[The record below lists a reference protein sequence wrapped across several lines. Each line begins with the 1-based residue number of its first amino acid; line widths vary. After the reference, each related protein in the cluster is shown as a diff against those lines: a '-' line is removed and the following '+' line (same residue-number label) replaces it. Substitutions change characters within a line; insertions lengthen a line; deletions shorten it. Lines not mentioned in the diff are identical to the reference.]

1 MKALSENDINLMTER
16 VLRSRKY
23 AALDLPAETV
33 ADLIRQEIVSGKN
46 PKEVEKSMR
55 EKLHQ
60 IIAPYLGD
68 PDYALEEQRLSE
80 AAAGGEELIKE
91 WCLRMLSTHTSS
103 RERIPHMTEFYQAIF
118 ERIGKPQRILDVACA
133 FNPFAFPWMGL
144 PKTTAYHAYDLH
156 TPRVNLLNSFFKVY
170 GMEPF
175 AEVRDILLNPPET
188 SADTAFFFKEAHR
201 FESRKKGCNRNF
213 WISLPVKTIVVTLP
227 AENLTGQHQM
237 RDRQRNLIE
246 KNIEGLD
253 WTYEETEI
261 AGEMIFIITKNSVS
275 SVQRTDL
282 NRSQQN

>member
-1 MKALSENDINLMTER
+1 MKSLTENDIDQMTER
-16 VLRSRKY
+16 VLSSRKY
-23 AALDLPAETV
+23 SAMDLPPETV
-33 ADLIRQEIVSGKN
+33 QDLIRQEIAAGKP

-68 PDYALEEQRLSE
+68 PDYPLEEERL
-80 AAAGGEELIKE
+80 AAAAAEGEDAVRD
-91 WCLRMLSTHTSS
+91 WCLRMLSVHTSS

-118 ERIGKPQRILDVACA
+118 ERIGVPGSVLDVGCA

-156 TPRVNLLNSFFKVY
+156 RPRVHLINSFFKVY
-170 GMEPF
+170 GMKPL
-175 AEVRDILLNPPET
+175 AETKDILLNPPE
-188 SADTAFFFKEAHR
+188 SIADTAFFFKEAHR

-246 KNIEGLD
+246 KNIDGLG

-261 AGEMIFIITKNSVS
+261 AGEMIFIIDKSLKFK
-275 SVQRTDL
+275 VQI
-282 NRSQQN
+282 

>member
-1 MKALSENDINLMTER
+1 MKSFTENDIDQMTER
-16 VLRSRKY
+16 VLSSRKY
-23 AALDLPAETV
+23 SAMDLPPETV
-33 ADLIRQEIVSGKN
+33 RDLIRQEIAAGKP

-68 PDYALEEQRLSE
+68 PDYPLEEERL
-80 AAAGGEELIKE
+80 AAAAAEGEDAVRD
-91 WCLRMLSTHTSS
+91 WCLRMLSVHASS

-118 ERIGKPQRILDVACA
+118 GRIGVPESVLDVACA

-156 TPRVNLLNSFFKVY
+156 TPRVHLINSFFKVY
-170 GMEPF
+170 GMEPL
-175 AEVRDILLNPPET
+175 AETKDILLNPPEAI
-188 SADTAFFFKEAHR
+188 ADTAFFFKEAHR

-237 RDRQRNLIE
+237 RDRQRSLIE
-246 KNIEGLD
+246 KNIDGLG

-261 AGEMIFIITKNSVS
+261 AGEMIFIIDKS
-275 SVQRTDL
+275 SKFKVQI
-282 NRSQQN
+282 